1 MYFYFIHRTLNA
13 DGIKFETVDTGLSA
27 TERVVE
33 MWYEDDDD
41 HINDDNNDHDDRND
55 DIDDDNF

>member
-1 MYFYFIHRTLNA
+1 MNA